1 MIASFMILVFVFQR
15 FRFAFAFSV
24 THILTHNRKNGGG
37 DNGHKTAGW
46 NENPSGKRCKA
57 SESPGRAYR
66 LPLITRGIFAEA
78 RPADDKATAGMAQ
91 RSKSRGAPSR
101 TAILGTARGQGGN
114 AAAMLYV
121 LLPQPC
127 CATKKDIAPENP
139 DTTTV
144 SGFFRTPIAGCKQK
158 DIFLCPEDLNYR
170 PPLFQAA
177 FERCILPKAAFFRF
191 H

>member
-78 RPADDKATAGMAQ
+78 RPVDEEARRKWRSGQTRAALQAAQ
-91 RSKSRGAPSR
+91 RFWAPQEGKAATPQRCFTSFSRNHVVQPKKILHRKTPIPQRFRGFFVPQLRGANKKIFFFARR
-101 TAILGTARGQGGN
+101 T
-114 AAAMLYV
+114 
-121 LLPQPC
+121 
-127 CATKKDIAPENP
+127 
-139 DTTTV
+139 
-144 SGFFRTPIAGCKQK
+144 
-158 DIFLCPEDLNYR
+158 
-170 PPLFQAA
+170 
-177 FERCILPKAAFFRF
+177 
-191 H
+191 